1 MLQGPENLVFE
12 PLHIYTPTPEA
23 VYGVAYIAVSPDH
36 RLNQQHLYQVD
47 AAFYVCTSSLC

>member
-1 MLQGPENLVFE
+1 MLQGPENMVFE

-36 RLNQQHLYQVD
+36 RLNQQHLYKVD
-47 AAFYVCTSSLC
+47 AAFYVCTSSQC